1 MALGPEGGLRARS
14 TAPASTG
21 HTVRGARARR
31 TRGRVAA
38 GAQRSGQQRAHCTA
52 ADDVI
57 RHSAQMS
64 YIYIGELAYLLARR
78 RRRDEFAVPLDCSA
92 PENQSPAPSLASAQ
106 PQNAGFCAW
115 RRLQGRESSQA
126 TTNRP
131 IMGRQIYFAP
141 IDLVEDRARTRVVGV
156 AVMTAVYKPRP
167 KTGSRRML
175 VLLVL
180 PRGIGL
186 HCKAGRGTIRSV
198 AWHRA
203 KGPSDPYPYLLLAS
217 KWRPSADSILMCM

>member
-1 MALGPEGGLRARS
+1 
-14 TAPASTG
+14 
-21 HTVRGARARR
+21 
-31 TRGRVAA
+31 
-38 GAQRSGQQRAHCTA
+38 
-52 ADDVI
+52 
-57 RHSAQMS
+57 MS

>member
-1 MALGPEGGLRARS
+1 MYCA
-14 TAPASTG
+14 
-21 HTVRGARARR
+21 
-31 TRGRVAA
+31 
-38 GAQRSGQQRAHCTA
+38 
-52 ADDVI
+52 
-57 RHSAQMS
+57 
-64 YIYIGELAYLLARR
+64 
-78 RRRDEFAVPLDCSA
+78 
-92 PENQSPAPSLASAQ
+92 ENQSPGSVTGKSAQ
-106 PQNAGFCAW
+106 NRNAGFCAS

>member
-1 MALGPEGGLRARS
+1 MR
-14 TAPASTG
+14 
-21 HTVRGARARR
+21 
-31 TRGRVAA
+31 RVA
-38 GAQRSGQQRAHCTA
+38 
-52 ADDVI
+52 
-57 RHSAQMS
+57 
-64 YIYIGELAYLLARR
+64 
-78 RRRDEFAVPLDCSA
+78 F
-92 PENQSPAPSLASAQ
+92 
-106 PQNAGFCAW
+106 
-115 RRLQGRESSQA
+115 QGRESSQA

-156 AVMTAVYKPRP
+156 AVITAVYKTRP

-186 HCKAGRGTIRSV
+186 HCKAGRGAVRSV

-203 KGPSDPYPYLLLAS
+203 KGPSDPTPTFCWHQNGGPAPIPFSCACDIFRAPQALFCIYLFFGGM
-217 KWRPSADSILMCM
+217 RCHE